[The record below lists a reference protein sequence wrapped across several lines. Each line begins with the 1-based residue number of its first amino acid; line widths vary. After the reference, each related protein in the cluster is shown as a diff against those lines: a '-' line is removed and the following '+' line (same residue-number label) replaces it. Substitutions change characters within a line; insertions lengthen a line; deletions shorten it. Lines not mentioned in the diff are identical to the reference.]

1 MVDNMLDWKCRGKT
15 VEELIEELNSFEDQS
30 IKVELSFDGGTTS
43 VPISIVG
50 KKDGKCLLISVVAE
64 E

>member
-15 VEELIEELNSFEDQS
+15 VEELIEELNSFEDKS
-30 IKVELSFDGGTTS
+30 IKVELSFDGGAAS